1 MQDCPSTLA
10 KRRLALVLPV
20 PEESSHTAIHILVKL
35 SYLLLVLSLPLL
47 SFTHMATYNLSYQQA
62 ISSAQRTIHIEVQ
75 ALQDLAARLGQ
86 PFHQATQL
94 LLHCQ
99 GRIVVTGIG
108 KSGHIARKIAA
119 TLASTGTPAF
129 FMHAAEALHG
139 DLGMITSEDVIV
151 AISYSGHAPEL
162 ITILSTTKRLGCPF
176 IAMTG
181 HADSELA
188 VNADL
193 HLDIHVQSEA
203 CPLNLAPTS
212 STTATLVLGDALA
225 VACLEAKGFSRDDF
239 ARSHP
244 GGALGRQLL
253 TYVSD
258 IMRQGN
264 ELPIVQKHTLVPDAL
279 KEMSAKGMGM
289 TIVINE
295 QNQPIGIFTDG
306 DLRRLIMQHGDIRNV
321 PVELGMTAHPKT
333 IPATELA
340 VKAANTMDQLRL
352 SQLVVIAPNG
362 QLIGALQM
370 HDLLAA
376 KVI

>member
-1 MQDCPSTLA
+1 
-10 KRRLALVLPV
+10 
-20 PEESSHTAIHILVKL
+20 
-35 SYLLLVLSLPLL
+35 
-47 SFTHMATYNLSYQQA
+47 MATNDFSYQQA
-62 ISSAQRTIHIEVQ
+62 IASAQRTIQTEIK

-86 PFHQATQL
+86 PFHQATKIL
-94 LLHCQ
+94 LQCK
-99 GRIVVTGIG
+99 GRVVVTGIG

-119 TLASTGTPAF
+119 TFASTGTPSF

-139 DLGMITSEDVIV
+139 DLGMITSEDVIL
-151 AISYSGHAPEL
+151 AISYSGNASEL
-162 ITILSTTKRLGCPF
+162 ITILSTTQRLGCPF

-181 HADSELA
+181 HPDSELA
-188 VNADL
+188 LNADL

-225 VACLEAKGFSRDDF
+225 VACLEAKGFSREDF

-264 ELPIVQKHTLVPDAL
+264 DLPLVRRNTLIPEAL
-279 KEMSAKGMGM
+279 SEMSAKGMGM
-289 TIVINE
+289 TIVVNE
-295 QNQPIGIFTDG
+295 DNHPIGIFTDG
-306 DLRRLIMQHGDIRNV
+306 DLRRLIIRCGDIRNLQ
-321 PVELGMTAHPKT
+321 VEEGMTPQPKS

-352 SQLVVIAPNG
+352 NQLLVTEPNG
-362 QLIGALQM
+362 QLLGALQM

>member
-1 MQDCPSTLA
+1 
-10 KRRLALVLPV
+10 
-20 PEESSHTAIHILVKL
+20 
-35 SYLLLVLSLPLL
+35 
-47 SFTHMATYNLSYQQA
+47 MATNDFSYQQA
-62 ISSAQRTIHIEVQ
+62 IASAQRTIQTEIK

-86 PFHQATQL
+86 PFHQATQIL
-94 LLHCQ
+94 LQCK

-119 TLASTGTPAF
+119 TLASTGTPSF

-139 DLGMITSEDVIV
+139 DLGMITSEDVIL
-151 AISYSGHAPEL
+151 AISYSGNASEL
-162 ITILSTTKRLGCPF
+162 ITILSTTQRLGCPF

-181 HADSELA
+181 HPDSELA
-188 VNADL
+188 LNADL

-225 VACLEAKGFSRDDF
+225 VACLEARGFSREDF

-264 ELPIVQKHTLVPDAL
+264 DLPLVRRNTLIPEAL
-279 KEMSAKGMGM
+279 SEMSAKGMGM
-289 TIVINE
+289 TIVVNE
-295 QNQPIGIFTDG
+295 DNHPIGIFTDG
-306 DLRRLIMQHGDIRNV
+306 DLRRLIIRCGDIRNLQ
-321 PVELGMTAHPKT
+321 VEEGMTPQPKS

-352 SQLVVIAPNG
+352 NQLLVTEPNG
-362 QLIGALQM
+362 QLLGALQM